1 MVSNVIKLSASCLKN
16 WSAIA
21 LAVVQAIAKA
31 IALQFFKQLA
41 LNLMT
46 LDTIP
51 LRDVIRMS

>member
-1 MVSNVIKLSASCLKN
+1 MSLS
-16 WSAIA
+16 SAYNGSKTA